1 LEVLIPGDFKS
12 LYPEVLILGDFK
24 SFAPEVL
31 ILVGL
36 KSFGMNAM
44 EEFARFTG
52 YSLEV
57 LILEKIKRDFSEV
70 LILQGLGAGNLRRA
84 AVRFGNTQEDST
96 KYTVVSMEIDG
107 LFE

>member
-1 LEVLIPGDFKS
+1 
-12 LYPEVLILGDFK
+12 
-24 SFAPEVL
+24 
-31 ILVGL
+31 
-36 KSFGMNAM
+36 
-44 EEFARFTG
+44 
-52 YSLEV
+52 LEV